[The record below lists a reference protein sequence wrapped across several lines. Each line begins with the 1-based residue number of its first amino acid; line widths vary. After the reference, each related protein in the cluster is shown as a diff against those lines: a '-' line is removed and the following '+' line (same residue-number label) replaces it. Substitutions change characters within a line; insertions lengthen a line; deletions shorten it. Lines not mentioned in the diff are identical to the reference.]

1 MAGSRRT
8 LSMLELFLWR
18 HAKAV
23 PAGGKIEDFERPL
36 AARGHRDAALIAKWL
51 APRAA
56 TALVLCSPARRTRET
71 LDALV
76 EQLPQGCE
84 LRFMRALY
92 LASPEQIADA
102 LRALPDSARRVVV
115 IGHNPGIHQLA
126 LALVDSTALERER
139 ALGAGFPTAA
149 LAQFQLRSEHWVDFD
164 QKPRTLLDLV
174 LPRRLASA
182 SD

>member
-1 MAGSRRT
+1 
-8 LSMLELFLWR
+8 MLELFLWR

-36 AARGHRDAALIAKWL
+36 AARGHRDAALIARWL

-56 TALVLCSPARRTRET
+56 RALVLCSPARRTRET

-76 EQLPQGCE
+76 EQRPEGCE
-84 LRFMRALY
+84 LRFPRVLY

-102 LRALPDSARRVVV
+102 LRALPETARRAVVV
-115 IGHNPGIHQLA
+115 GHNPGIHQLA

-149 LAQFQLRSEHWVDFD
+149 LAQLQLHSERWADFD
-164 QKPRTLLDLV
+164 QKPRKLVELV
-174 LPRRLASA
+174 LPRQLASA

>member
-1 MAGSRRT
+1 
-8 LSMLELFLWR
+8 MLELFLWR

-23 PAGGKIEDFERPL
+23 PAGGKLEDFERPL

-76 EQLPQGCE
+76 EELPQSCE
-84 LRFMRALY
+84 LRFERALY
-92 LASPEQIADA
+92 LAPPERIAGA
-102 LRALPDSARRVVV
+102 LRALPETARRVVV

-126 LALVDSTALERER
+126 LALALPAAQKRER
-139 ALGAGFPTAA
+139 ALEAGFPTAA
-149 LAQFQLRSEHWVDFD
+149 LAQLQLHSERWADFD
-164 QKPRTLLDLV
+164 RKPRTLLELV
-174 LPRRLASA
+174 LPRELAAA